1 MIDPE
6 WLLEDLDPRT
16 WRAIG
21 HLFTPA
27 QYVAASRRGEH
38 GLFVLHGAA
47 SAPRVVD
54 TACGVRQDLD
64 IASVSDPRSLA
75 AELYARGEWD
85 RVHVIDRRHL
95 EHVAAASACAQPRL
109 SVDAHYRRVYQL
121 LWDGSDGY
129 VCEPPR
135 AADWHG
141 WTYSAL
147 HQFLS
152 QVASPS
158 ALGLVVLA
166 ENSAVH
172 ISLALEV
179 RAARVCRVTTLE
191 GLPQLPPPTVSEPFL
206 DAFWSALHQALAP
219 PAAALVCSRA
229 TFEAWLYAS
238 ANKPAV
244 LQTAVQD
251 GQAVLRLT
259 V

>member
-1 MIDPE
+1 MINPE

-27 QYVAASRRGEH
+27 QYVAASRPGEH

-47 SAPRVVD
+47 RIPRVVD

-64 IASVSDPRSLA
+64 ITAVSDPRLLA

-85 RVHVIDRRHL
+85 RVHVVDRRHL
-95 EHVAAASACAQPRL
+95 AHVAAASACAQPRL
-109 SVDAHYRRVYQL
+109 SLDAHYRRVYQL

-135 AADWHG
+135 AGDWHG
-141 WTYSAL
+141 WTYSGL
-147 HQFLS
+147 QQFLS
-152 QVASPS
+152 RIASPA
-158 ALGLVVLA
+158 ALGLVVLEEA
-166 ENSAVH
+166 ELH
-172 ISLALEV
+172 IGLALEV
-179 RAARVCRVTTLE
+179 RDARVQRVTTLE
-191 GLPQLPPPTVSEPFL
+191 GLPSLPPPAVSDAFL
-206 DAFWSALHQALAP
+206 DALWSALQQTLAP

-229 TFEAWLYAS
+229 VFEDWLYTAE
-238 ANKPAV
+238 NKPAV
-244 LQTAVQD
+244 LQSAVQN
-251 GQAVLRLT
+251 GQALLRLT

>member
-6 WLLEDLDPRT
+6 WVLEDLDPRT

-27 QYVAASRRGEH
+27 QYVAAAHPGEH
-38 GLFVLHGAA
+38 GLFVLHQAGRLR
-47 SAPRVVD
+47 RVVD
-54 TACGVRQDLD
+54 TRVGVRHDLD
-64 IASVSDPRSLA
+64 LDPVTNPKELAHSLF
-75 AELYARGEWD
+75 ARGEWD
-85 RVHVIDRRHL
+85 RVHVVDRRHL

-147 HQFLS
+147 EQFLAR
-152 QVASPS
+152 VASPA
-158 ALGLVVLA
+158 ALGLVVVS
-166 ENSAVH
+166 ENEEVQ
-172 ISLALEV
+172 IGLALEV
-179 RAARVCRVTTLE
+179 RLARVQRVTTLE
-191 GLPQLPPPTVSEPFL
+191 GLPPLPPPAVSERFL
-206 DAFWSALHQALAP
+206 DAFWSALHQTLAP
-219 PAAALVCSRA
+219 PAAALVCTRA
-229 TFEAWLYAS
+229 AFEDWLYTSAS
-238 ANKPAV
+238 KPAV
-244 LQTAVQD
+244 LQSAVQN
-251 GQAVLRLT
+251 GQALFRLT

>member
-27 QYVAASRRGEH
+27 QYVAAARHGEH
-38 GLFVLHGAA
+38 GLFVLHQAG
-47 SAPRVVD
+47 SLRRVVD
-54 TACGVRQDLD
+54 TACGVRHDLG
-64 IASVSDPRSLA
+64 IASVSNPRLLA
-75 AELYARGEWD
+75 AELFARGEWD

-121 LWDGSDGY
+121 LWDDSDGY

-135 AADWHG
+135 PRDWHG
-141 WTYSAL
+141 WTYSTL
-147 HQFLS
+147 QHFLTRL
-152 QVASPS
+152 ASPA
-158 ALGLVVLA
+158 ALGLVVLSDT
-166 ENSAVH
+166 EEVH
-172 ISLALEV
+172 ISLALEIQD
-179 RAARVCRVTTLE
+179 ARIHRVTTLE
-191 GLPQLPPPTVSEPFL
+191 GLPPLPPPTVSEPFL
-206 DAFWSALHQALAP
+206 DAFWSALHQTLAP

-229 TFEAWLYAS
+229 VFEAWFYAS
-238 ANKPAV
+238 ENKPAI
-244 LQTAVQD
+244 LHSAVQN
-251 GQAVLRLT
+251 GQALLRLT